1 MEKIIK
7 LVSFV
12 CVCVCVCVC
21 VLSIIT
27 TEPPRV
33 NTATELF
40 KQWKDNKTGKL
51 FFVLSIITTEP
62 PRVDTATELLK
73 E

>member
-1 MEKIIK
+1 M
-7 LVSFV
+7 
-12 CVCVCVCVC
+12 CC

-33 NTATELF
+33 DTATELF

-51 FFVLSIITTEP
+51 FFVLSIMTTELP
-62 PRVDTATELLK
+62 CVDTATELFK
-73 E
+73 EWKHNKMVRYLLC